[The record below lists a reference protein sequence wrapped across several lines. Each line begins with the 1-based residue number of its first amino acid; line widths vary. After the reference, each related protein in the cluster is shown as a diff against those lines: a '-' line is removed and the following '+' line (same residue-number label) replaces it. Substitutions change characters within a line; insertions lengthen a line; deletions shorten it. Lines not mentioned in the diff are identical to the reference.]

1 MKCATWQRM
10 VMLRDSDELA
20 AKKRASLERHL
31 SICRGCR
38 QFAKEYRTASEAL
51 QALPAEESSPATLT
65 RIRAQMER
73 EAAPRAMGVVLGR
86 AALAAAAA
94 VVIVVAL
101 AVRLPD
107 ESPEPGVGYAAADY
121 VEASEIDLLLASL
134 DSEIELLGEEV
145 ALASEDMISSE
156 LGAVEEALEEM
167 MTLLEDM

>member
-1 MKCATWQRM
+1 MKCAKWQRM

-38 QFAKEYRTASEAL
+38 RFAKEYRTATEILGSI
-51 QALPAEESSPATLT
+51 PAEEPSPAALT
-65 RIRAQMER
+65 RIRALMER
-73 EAAPRAMGVVLGR
+73 EAAPRAVGVLLRR

-94 VVIVVAL
+94 VIVVAV

-107 ESPEPGVGYAAADY
+107 ESPEPGVGHAGAEY

-134 DSEIELLGEEV
+134 DSEIELLGDEV

-167 MTLLEDM
+167 MMLLEDM